1 MNKKV
6 SDLANLNAERITGD
20 ATFEQA
26 ALVMKKINVGMLP
39 VVHHVKNMVE
49 GVITDR
55 DILVRGIAQN
65 KKDVRVNEI
74 MSTKLVFVYKDDD
87 LETALKVMKEN
98 KIRRL
103 LVVEK
108 DNRFLGVLT
117 LSDIVRGIRGNGK
130 YEKEVLSLLRGI
142 YEQRGSV

>member
-117 LSDIVRGIRGNGK
+117 LSDIVRGIRGNEK
-130 YEKEVLSLLRGI
+130 YEKEVLSLLRSI

>member
-26 ALVMKKINVGMLP
+26 ALTMKKLNVGMLP

-65 KKDVRVNEI
+65 KKDIRVNEI
-74 MSTKLVFVYKDDD
+74 MSTKLVFVYKDDN
-87 LETALKVMKEN
+87 LETALKVMREN
-98 KIRRL
+98 RIRRL

-117 LSDIVRGIRGNGK
+117 LSDILRGIRGNEK
-130 YEKEVLSLLRGI
+130 YEKEVLSLLRSI

>member
-20 ATFEQA
+20 ATYEQA
-26 ALVMKKINVGMLP
+26 ALTMKKLNVGMLP

-65 KKDVRVNEI
+65 KKDARVNEI

-117 LSDIVRGIRGNGK
+117 LSDIVRGIRGNEK
-130 YEKEVLSLLRGI
+130 YEKEVLSLLRSI

>member
-65 KKDVRVNEI
+65 KKDVRVSI
-74 MSTKLVFVYKDDD
+74 
-87 LETALKVMKEN
+87 
-98 KIRRL
+98 I
-103 LVVEK
+103 
-108 DNRFLGVLT
+108 
-117 LSDIVRGIRGNGK
+117 
-130 YEKEVLSLLRGI
+130 
-142 YEQRGSV
+142 

>member
-26 ALVMKKINVGMLP
+26 ALTMKKLNVGMLP

-65 KKDVRVNEI
+65 KKDIRVNEI
-74 MSTKLVFVYKDDD
+74 MSTKLVFVYKDDN
-87 LETALKVMKEN
+87 LETALKVMREN
-98 KIRRL
+98 RIRRL

-117 LSDIVRGIRGNGK
+117 LSDIVRGIRGNEK
-130 YEKEVLSLLRGI
+130 YEKEVLSLLRSI